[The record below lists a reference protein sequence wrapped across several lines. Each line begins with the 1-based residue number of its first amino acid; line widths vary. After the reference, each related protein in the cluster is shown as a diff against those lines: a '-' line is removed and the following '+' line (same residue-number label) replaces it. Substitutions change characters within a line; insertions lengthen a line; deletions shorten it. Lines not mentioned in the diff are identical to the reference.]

1 MCGHRGHTEGELSQE
16 QSAEVRMGKEPLD
29 VAMTKPGGQGSWV
42 IYLTA
47 TYDVWLQGQR
57 RAKGGIQTGAD
68 PEVNGA
74 DQSGEERDGGEGQ
87 VGGLPAVTEGLS
99 LQ

>member
-1 MCGHRGHTEGELSQE
+1 
-16 QSAEVRMGKEPLD
+16 MGKEPLD
-29 VAMTKPGGQGSWV
+29 VAMTKPSGQGSWV

-47 TYDVWLQGQR
+47 TYAVWLQGQR
-57 RAKGGIQTGAD
+57 RAKGGIQTGVD
-68 PEVNGA
+68 PAVNGA

-87 VGGLPAVTEGLS
+87 EQGPQAVTEGFS